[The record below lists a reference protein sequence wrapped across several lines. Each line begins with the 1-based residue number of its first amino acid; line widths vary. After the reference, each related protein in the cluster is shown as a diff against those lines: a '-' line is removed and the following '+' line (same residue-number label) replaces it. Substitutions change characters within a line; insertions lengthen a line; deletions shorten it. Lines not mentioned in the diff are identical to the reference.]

1 MRETRVGMER
11 TKFGKK
17 RDPLQ
22 YSRVLSKGAVEPAES
37 FFFVA
42 KGDINC
48 GNHRR
53 RDVSLLPRLQELSKN
68 ISRLRLPAHA
78 RVGDGKPAAR
88 EIRCLLGFSVE
99 RDRFGEVAL
108 VAIGGRKIR
117 IQIKVI
123 RIEQKRPLAL
133 INCIVD
139 AAVSQVGGGG
149 NVASDGRHG
158 IQLLSLQHQ
167 SKPFL

>member
-22 YSRVLSKGAVEPAES
+22 YSRVLSKCAFEPAES

-48 GNHRR
+48 GDHWR
-53 RDVSLLPRLQELSKN
+53 RDVSLLPYLQELSKN
-68 ISRLRLPAHA
+68 ISCLHLATHA
-78 RVGDGKPAAR
+78 RVGDGKAAAR
-88 EIRCLLGFSVE
+88 KVRCLLGFGIE
-99 RDRFGEVAL
+99 RDCFREIAL
-108 VAIGGRKIR
+108 LAIGSGKIR

-123 RIEQKRPLAL
+123 RIEQERPLAL

-139 AAVSQVGGGG
+139 AVIGEVGGCG
-149 NVASDGRHG
+149 NVAGDRRHG
-158 IQLLSLQHQ
+158 VQFLSLQH
-167 SKPFL
+167 

>member
-22 YSRVLSKGAVEPAES
+22 YSRVLSKCAFEPAES

-48 GNHRR
+48 GDHRR

-68 ISRLRLPAHA
+68 ISRLYLAAHA
-78 RVGDGKPAAR
+78 RVGDGKAAAR
-88 EIRCLLGFSVE
+88 EMR
-99 RDRFGEVAL
+99 
-108 VAIGGRKIR
+108 
-117 IQIKVI
+117 
-123 RIEQKRPLAL
+123 
-133 INCIVD
+133 CIVD
-139 AAVSQVGGGG
+139 AVVSQVGGGG
-149 NVASDGRHG
+149 NITSDRRHG

-167 SKPFL
+167 SESFR

>member
-22 YSRVLSKGAVEPAES
+22 YSRVLSKCAFEPAES

-48 GNHRR
+48 GDHRR

-68 ISRLRLPAHA
+68 ISRLYLAAHA
-78 RVGDGKPAAR
+78 RVGDGKAAAR
-88 EIRCLLGFSVE
+88 EMRRLLGFGVE
-99 RDRFGEVAL
+99 RDRFREIAL
-108 VAIGGRKIR
+108 LAIGGGKIR

-123 RIEQKRPLAL
+123 WIKLERPLAL
-133 INCIVD
+133 DNCIVD
-139 AAVSQVGGGG
+139 AVVGQVGSGG
-149 NVASDGRHG
+149 NVAGDGRHR
-158 IQLLSLQHQ
+158 IQFLS
-167 SKPFL
+167 F